1 MKKIVSFLN
10 QESKASSPLLHPW
23 RWLLLRVRFLSS
35 LRRLPQ
41 VPSITSQRHC
51 YANLSRVFI
60 AGDSAGANISHTLM
74 VRVGSLGLAGANVVG
89 MVLVHPYFGGTT
101 DDGVWLYMCPNNDC
115 GKSRGETHVVI
126 SSETGLSARIFLPD
140 TAHPIEKLPLLFYI
154 HGGGFCMRSAF
165 GIDYH
170 NYVSTLVSQGN
181 AIAVSPWLINHADF
195 DRIFIVGDSAG
206 GNISHTMAVRVG
218 TIGLAGVR
226 VVGVVMVHPFFGG
239 TIDDEMWMYMCTDDD
254 KMWLYMCPTNGGLED
269 PRMKPAA
276 EDLARLGCEKVLVF
290 VAEKDH
296 LREVGWNYYEELKKS
311 GWKGTVEIVEN
322 HGEEHCFHLHDL
334 SYEKSV
340 DLIKQ
345 IASFI
350 NRE

>member
-1 MKKIVSFLN
+1 MLSAFARPYIDCLNSIVSEANIIAVSVEYGLFPDRPIPACYEDSWAALQWVASHASGDGPEPWLN
-10 QESKASSPLLHPW
+10 D
-23 RWLLLRVRFLSS
+23 
-35 LRRLPQ
+35 
-41 VPSITSQRHC
+41 
-51 YANLSRVFI
+51 YADFNRVFI
-60 AGDSAGANISHTLM
+60 A
-74 VRVGSLGLAGANVVG
+74 
-89 MVLVHPYFGGTT
+89 
-101 DDGVWLYMCPNNDC
+101 
-115 GKSRGETHVVI
+115 
-126 SSETGLSARIFLPD
+126 
-140 TAHPIEKLPLLFYI
+140 
-154 HGGGFCMRSAF
+154 
-165 GIDYH
+165 
-170 NYVSTLVSQGN
+170 
-181 AIAVSPWLINHADF
+181 
-195 DRIFIVGDSAG
+195 GDSAG
-206 GNISHTMAVRVG
+206 GNISHTLAVRVG
-218 TIGLAGVR
+218 SIGLTGVR
-226 VVGVVMVHPFFGG
+226 VVGVVLVHPYFGG
-239 TIDDEMWMYMCTDDD
+239 TDDD